1 MRISTPICLLLLCV
15 FASLPALARKEESIE
30 QLKARVDAASPD
42 EKVKVSLEIAERQV
56 EAADKAFTDGNV
68 DAAHAA
74 VEDVAIYAEKA
85 RDAAIASGRRVK
97 DAEIAAR
104 KMARRL
110 DDIKRTVSFEDQP
123 AIEKSVKR
131 LDDVRTDLLSHMFG
145 KDKKKK

>member
-56 EAADKAFTDGNV
+56 AAADKAFTDGNV
-68 DAAHAA
+68 EAAHAA
-74 VEDVAIYAEKA
+74 VEDVAVYSEKA
-85 RDAAIASGRRVK
+85 RDAAVASGRRVK

-123 AIEKSVKR
+123 AIEKAVKR

-145 KDKKKK
+145 KDKKNK